1 MPVYDYQCGKCGEMF
16 EKEHP
21 MAYTGKS
28 RCPACGS
35 RSTVKVFHATGVHF
49 KGSGFYVTDS
59 SKSRAS
65 ANGEAKSTTPAVP
78 EKPAEPS
85 TNGKADEKKASKI
98 EKKTTPSAK

>member
-1 MPVYDYQCGKCGEMF
+1 MPVYEYLCEKCGEMF

-35 RSTVKVFHATGVHF
+35 RSTTKVFHAAGVHF

-59 SKSRAS
+59 SKSRAA
-65 ANGEAKSTTPAVP
+65 ANGEAKNTTPAVP

-85 TNGKADEKKASKI
+85 TNGKVEEKKPAKDEKKA
-98 EKKTTPSAK
+98 TTSAK

>member
-1 MPVYDYQCGKCGEMF
+1 MPVYEYLCGKCGEMF

-21 MAYTGKS
+21 MSYTGKS

-35 RSTVKVFHATGVHF
+35 RSTMKVFHAAGVHF

-65 ANGEAKSTTPAVP
+65 ANGEVKSSTPAVP
-78 EKPAEPS
+78 GKPAVPS
-85 TNGKADEKKASKI
+85 TNGKADDKKASQGKT
-98 EKKTTPSAK
+98 KTTAATK